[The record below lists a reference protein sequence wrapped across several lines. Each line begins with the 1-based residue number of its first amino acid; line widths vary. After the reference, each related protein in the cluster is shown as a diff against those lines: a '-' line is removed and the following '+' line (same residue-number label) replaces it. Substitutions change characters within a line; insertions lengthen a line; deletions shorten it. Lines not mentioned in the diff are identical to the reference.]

1 MKKLLASKP
10 AQHAALALGG
20 GLAVF
25 LAETAAISPNDW
37 VKAGC
42 AAGIAFLGG
51 LGIGVA
57 KRSTP

>member
-1 MKKLLASKP
+1 MIKVLTSKP

-20 GLAVF
+20 GLAV
-25 LAETAAISPNDW
+25 LLGEAAAISANDW

-42 AAGIAFLGG
+42 AAGLAFLGG

-57 KRSTP
+57 KRSDP